1 MSEKKILIGT
11 APDFKMTQGRL
22 DLFHTVIIKV
32 YFDHKLHRSDRV
44 YDKSLRQMAV
54 TLKEKISAFNWA
66 LDRKVI
72 WSEENQL
79 IAEITSS
86 QWNMSLRYHLFESLD
101 RFQRANIHQAMQE
114 NFL

>member
-1 MSEKKILIGT
+1 M
-11 APDFKMTQGRL
+11 
-22 DLFHTVIIKV
+22 FHAVTMKV
-32 YFDHKLHRSDRV
+32 YFDHKLHTSDRV
-44 YDKSLRQMAV
+44 YDKSLRQMCL
-54 TLKEKISAFNWA
+54 TLKDKILAFHWM
-66 LDRKVI
+66 LGRRI
-72 WSEENQL
+72 TWSKENQL

>member
-54 TLKEKISAFNWA
+54 TLKEKISAFRWTVGKA
-66 LDRKVI
+66 LTWDLG
-72 WSEENQL
+72 SQL
-79 IAEITSS
+79 VAEIQSNPWS
-86 QWNMSLRYHLFESLD
+86 LSLRYHLFESLD
-101 RFQRANIHQAMQE
+101 PFQRQNIQTTLQGY
-114 NFL
+114 FR